1 MKKVYMIIPGNPA
14 VAGYYYSWIDEIKNR
29 CADADAI
36 YATSY
41 VLFSKRLDYIKYPDL
56 MFEHYEQTLLN
67 LDSSSEIEIIA
78 HSVGSYFA
86 LKLLE
91 KHSDKI
97 KKITVIFPYIG
108 YSDFLYLKFLY
119 PVYLLDKF
127 LPLVEAVSVIKNF
140 FHIYD
145 KEILNI
151 SSRELTACLRYGVRQ
166 CVYFNKYKLD
176 TLKLAP
182 YKDKVI
188 FIYTEGDRWCPPKTI
203 DLMKSISTSKKV
215 NMPHDF
221 ILYKNYREKMIDEL
235 DLDCQ

>member
-1 MKKVYMIIPGNPA
+1 MIIPGNPA
-14 VAGYYYSWIDEIKNR
+14 VAGYYYSWIDEIKSR
-29 CADADAI
+29 CSNVDAI

-41 VLFSKRLDYIKYPDL
+41 VLFSKRLDYVKYPDL
-56 MFEHYEQTLLN
+56 MFEHYEQTLLS
-67 LDSSSEIEIIA
+67 LDSTSEIEIIA

-91 KHSDKI
+91 KHPDKI
-97 KKITVIFPYIG
+97 KKVTVMFPYIG
-108 YSDFLYLKFLY
+108 YSDIVYLKFLY

-127 LPLVEAVSVIKNF
+127 FPLAEAISVAKNF
-140 FHIYD
+140 FHRYD

-166 CVYFNKYKLD
+166 CVYFNESKLD
-176 TLKLAP
+176 TSKLIP
-182 YKDKVI
+182 YKDKVN

-203 DLMKSISTSKKV
+203 DLMKLVSTSKIV

-221 ILYKNYREKMIDEL
+221 IVYKRYREKMLDEL
-235 DLDCQ
+235 GLDCK